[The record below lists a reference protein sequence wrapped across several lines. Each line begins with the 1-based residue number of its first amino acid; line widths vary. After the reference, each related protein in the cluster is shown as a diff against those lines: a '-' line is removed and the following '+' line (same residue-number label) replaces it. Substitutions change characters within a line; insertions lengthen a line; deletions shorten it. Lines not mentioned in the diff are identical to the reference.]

1 MAGKKLPVPRYRIGG
16 PIEIGK
22 SSNGR
27 TTWVEGTVVQ
37 LTPKLVVD
45 HGGHVCTAGIDFT
58 FHRPTTDP
66 DAKAGI
72 PKELDPELAAPIYKA
87 ALVKILQETNTTR
100 PNATVQRVI
109 HIVKEALGELD
120 S

>member
-16 PIEIGK
+16 PIEIGLNQGGK
-22 SSNGR
+22 TS
-27 TTWVEGTVVQ
+27 WVLGTVVQ
-37 LTPKLVVD
+37 LDGKLKVD
-45 HGGHVCTAGIDFT
+45 INGSVMTLGIDFT
-58 FHRPTTDP
+58 FHRPAP
-66 DAKAGI
+66 DSAKSGV
-72 PKELDPELAAPIYKA
+72 PQELDPELAAPIYKA

>member
-1 MAGKKLPVPRYRIGG
+1 MAGKKLPIPRYRIGG
-16 PIEIGK
+16 PIEVGMNQGG
-22 SSNGR
+22 STS
-27 TTWVEGTVVQ
+27 WVLGTVVQ
-37 LTPKLVVD
+37 LDGRLRVD
-45 HGGHVCTAGIDFT
+45 INGAVKTINEDFK
-58 FHRPTTDP
+58 FHRPAPGDVRVNVP
-66 DAKAGI
+66 Q
-72 PKELDPELAAPIYKA
+72 ELDPELAAPIYKA